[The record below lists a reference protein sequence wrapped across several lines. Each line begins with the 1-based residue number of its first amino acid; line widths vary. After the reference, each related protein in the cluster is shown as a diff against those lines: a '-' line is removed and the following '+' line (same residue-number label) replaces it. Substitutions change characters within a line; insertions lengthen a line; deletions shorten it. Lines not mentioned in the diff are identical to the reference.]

1 MKWLISVPLS
11 AIQKRL
17 DDEEVA
23 RHNARTNEI
32 PRRPGPDLSS
42 AAHTRG
48 HSKNDPISM
57 MTSLT
62 PKERNRI
69 SNHLA
74 SIQVPYIG
82 IATHSADSRVDLDG
96 DIVGDYIDDVNQVA
110 ADLNRV
116 QRAIESGCCTT
127 GDLSSALESTAKR
140 CTSILSD
147 LRNDIATGLK
157 NAYRS

>member
-1 MKWLISVPLS
+1 MKWLISPSLS
-11 AIQKRL
+11 EIEKRL
-17 DDEEVA
+17 GQEALHTKDGV
-23 RHNARTNEI
+23 

-42 AAHTRG
+42 CAHTRG
-48 HSKNDPISM
+48 HDTADPISM
-57 MTSLT
+57 MSTLT

-74 SIQVPYIG
+74 SIQVPHMRIV
-82 IATHSADSRVDLDG
+82 AHSADATADTDG

-110 ADLNRV
+110 ADLSRL
-116 QRAIESGCCTT
+116 QRAIESGACSTH
-127 GDLSSALESTAKR
+127 DLANGLEGTSKR
-140 CTSILSD
+140 CASILSD